1 MKKIVIYLI
10 PFLLM
15 VNSLKVIAQVGVG
28 TTTPDPSSVLD
39 ITATDKGILI
49 PRVSLNDVSNTMIDG
64 TNTASTG
71 LLIWN
76 TNAATIAGNGI
87 GFYFFNG
94 SLWEKLATGNSE
106 DHDWYE
112 QGTTNPPNAI
122 TDNIFTQGSV
132 AINTTAS
139 PGIQLNVSAA
149 SSASYAGYFTN
160 FSTGGSVKYGLK
172 TDVTSNTNFAKYG
185 VHNTLGSIDNSGTL
199 YGIYNYVFG
208 ANNELRYGVY
218 NNITGDGNGIHRG
231 IYNNLTGIGTG
242 QKMGIHNEINTT
254 ATSGNIYGVNNE
266 ITNSGSGIK
275 TGVRNI
281 LTGSNTVLTGTYS
294 ILDNGGNGNN
304 YGITSVLTGNAT
316 GLNICVNNLITN
328 SGGSIHY
335 GIQQNFSGDSD
346 TSIGTIN
353 RFDGTST
360 IYMKGTYNWF
370 QTLSADHT
378 GFENY
383 FNIGSGTQ
391 IGLYNNFSS
400 QNGTQTGTYSTFQS
414 ISTASQYGN
423 RVEYTAASS
432 GITNKYGFYV
442 TANTATAGNIY
453 GVYADIPQSTG
464 QAAYLD
470 GNVTINESGAAR
482 NVRIETDTKTHALYT
497 DGTNNVVRFGSLT
510 GSLAGNGTTVNGTVL
525 NYAADFD
532 NNVNGTTIGVGTSEY
547 IADVGNFFLAFNG
560 AVIPAFDNLDDLGS
574 ATQRWDDVY
583 ATSGVVNTSDI
594 KLKKNIKTLPYG
606 LSEVL
611 KMQPISYQWKNSQLN
626 ETKLGFSAQDLLKI
640 IPEVVKIEDVVYSE
654 NDRSSTVK
662 TNENLGVYY
671 SDIIPVLTK
680 AIQEQQ
686 VMIEDLLKRIEV
698 LEKK

>member
-15 VNSLKVIAQVGVG
+15 VNSLKVVAQVGVG

-64 TNTASTG
+64 ANTASTG

-76 TNAATIAGNGI
+76 TNAATTGGNGI

-132 AINTTAS
+132 AVNTTAS

-185 VHNTLGSIDNSGTL
+185 VHNSLGSIDNSGTL

-218 NNITGDGNGIHRG
+218 NNINGDGNGIHRG
-231 IYNNLTGIGTG
+231 IYNGLTSSGTG
-242 QKMGIHNEINTT
+242 EKMGVYNEINST
-254 ATSGNIYGVNNE
+254 ATSGSIYGVNNE

-275 TGVRNI
+275 IGLRNI
-281 LTGSNTVLTGTYS
+281 LNGSNTVLTGTYS
-294 ILDNGGNGNN
+294 ILNNGGNGNN
-304 YGITSVLTGNAT
+304 YGITNILSGNAT
-316 GLNICVNNLITN
+316 GLNICVNNLINN

-335 GIQQNFSGDSD
+335 GLQQVFSGDA
-346 TSIGTIN
+346 TSTIGTYN
-353 RFDGTST
+353 RFTGTST
-360 IYMKGTYNWF
+360 TAIRGLYNWF

-383 FNIGSGTQ
+383 FDDGSGTQ

-400 QNGTQTGTYSTFQS
+400 TNGIQTGTYSTFQS
-414 ISTASQYGN
+414 ISTATQYGN
-423 RVEYTAASS
+423 RVEYAAAST
-432 GITNKYGFYV
+432 GVANKYGYYMS
-442 TANTATAGNIY
+442 ADAATAGTIY
-453 GVYADIPQSTG
+453 GLYTNVPQASG
-464 QAAYLD
+464 FAAYLD
-470 GNVTINESGAAR
+470 GNVIVNESGLAR
-482 NVRIETDTKTHALYT
+482 NLRIETETKTHALYT
-497 DGTNNVVRFGSLT
+497 DGTNNVVRFGALT
-510 GSLAGNGTTVNGTVL
+510 GSLAGNGSTINGTVI

-560 AVIPAFDNLDDLGS
+560 AVIPAFDNIDDLGS

-594 KLKKNIKTLPYG
+594 RLKKNIKMLPYG
-606 LSEVL
+606 LDEVL
-611 KMQPISYQWKNSQLN
+611 KMQPISYQWKNSQSK

-640 IPEVVKIEDVVYSE
+640 IPEVVKTEDNIYSE
-654 NDRSSTVK
+654 NDRSSTK
-662 TNENLGVYY
+662 KINKNLGVYY

-680 AIQEQQ
+680 AIQEQH
-686 VMIEDLLKRIEV
+686 VIIEDLLKRIEH